1 MKKGKNLLLNIK
13 FDSEH
18 FYGDNDKQ
26 IKTKIKIYA
35 GSMITNFQGQKNTRR
50 KSTMQVLINNN
61 PRFCYQSKE
70 KVLSSNIFGRI
81 QI

>member
-35 GSMITNFQGQKNTRR
+35 RPKKYQK
-50 KSTMQVLINNN
+50 KKHHASA
-61 PRFCYQSKE
+61 YQ
-70 KVLSSNIFGRI
+70 
-81 QI
+81 

>member
-35 GSMITNFQGQKNTRR
+35 GSMTDFQGQKNTRR